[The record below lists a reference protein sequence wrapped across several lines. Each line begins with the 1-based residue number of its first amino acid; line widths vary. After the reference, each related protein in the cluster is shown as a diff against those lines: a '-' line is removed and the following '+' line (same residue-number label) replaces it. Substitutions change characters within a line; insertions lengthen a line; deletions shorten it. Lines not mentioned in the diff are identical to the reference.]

1 MKRTLSKYPE
11 MRPYQWNTV
20 GHWKPCQFSNVQKA
34 TVVSK
39 VRWTKRKD
47 ERGRWE
53 RERIDTDRTTRERMH
68 KREKHRD
75 TILLIDW

>member
-1 MKRTLSKYPE
+1 
-11 MRPYQWNTV
+11 
-20 GHWKPCQFSNVQKA
+20 VQKA